1 MSLVYDALRQQ
12 ADPARPAPAP
22 VRASWWSRRTAAA
35 RSGMLVGAGAL
46 LSVPVAFLLVA
57 AGTTPAAPAPVDTG
71 YPTVDTA
78 AVAAAGTTPSAPG
91 ASDAAW
97 PEPSDI
103 ATAVDGNGGRQE
115 IRSAPP
121 AQDPIRRPPV
131 DAAVAQ
137 APESLSPAAPAAAP
151 DPLPTEVAAVTPD
164 TLPAGAPLAAP
175 PQAPTGANATIP
187 NATASA
193 SATTSTSAPIS
204 IRVERRATAEA
215 PAPGGD
221 AMAVEETIRNIEAA
235 LAAGDAAGADH
246 ALATL
251 GTLLH
256 PDSLTLLRMRAWVAH
271 GSNDMAAAEELYRR
285 IAARVPDDVNAGVNI
300 ALLDAARGQVDDA
313 RSRLLRLSGRHARSP
328 LVARALAELEALP
341 Q

>member
-91 ASDAAW
+91 ASDAAR

-103 ATAVDGNGGRQE
+103 ATAADGNGSHQKIRFALPTQE
-115 IRSAPP
+115 SIGDTPM
-121 AQDPIRRPPV
+121 
-131 DAAVAQ
+131 DAAVAR
-137 APESLSPAAPAAAP
+137 APDSLSPAATASAP
-151 DPLPTEVAAVTPD
+151 DPLPTDATAAAPGTP
-164 TLPAGAPLAAP
+164 PATAPLAAP
-175 PQAPTGANATIP
+175 PSAPTGANAAIP
-187 NATASA
+187 SATASA
-193 SATTSTSAPIS
+193 STPIS